1 MKLFK
6 QISDL
11 VFNKAGVPIKQALV
25 QRQGLSP
32 DDTFWGNWD
41 ELQSTYNLGDKVA
54 FDGGGIDKVIENG
67 VAQSVNEEVQQE
79 RPKRIVKQKCGSE
92 YVYYWH
98 KGIEDSRQGMLEL
111 VVWGWAVRIRHMA
124 YACSYI
130 CL

>member
-79 RPKRIVKQKCGSE
+79 RPKRIVKQKCGSIKL
-92 YVYYWH
+92 Y
-98 KGIEDSRQGMLEL
+98 
-111 VVWGWAVRIRHMA
+111 
-124 YACSYI
+124 
-130 CL
+130 